1 MPHFLFHQCLRLLSI
16 AGVTLAGWILSPMMV
31 WAQAVP
37 AEVRDPFLADPEL
50 MEPRDPLL
58 PELPVVRRL
67 SPLEKV
73 ELETALDELAAEG
86 ERLHFQGETDRAFQV
101 WMREVRLRRVLGYE
115 AEIQAMQRVGLR
127 AWEDSRSQETQLLT
141 LRLRQIQAELLS
153 QEPLDIPLLESVAAT
168 FEVLRDIDSAIAV
181 YETLIVRAA
190 QAGDREE
197 RQRLLENLA
206 SLQES
211 WFRFE
216 VAGKTYQSLLV
227 ANNGSDALKQ
237 VEYLQGAIRNYQD
250 AGELSTTVGL
260 QRRLLAQYQTTSTL
274 QPIPALLL
282 AIARNYRDLEDLPQA
297 RTYYLIAHSTAFGQ
311 NQTNIAREAVEDLTA
326 IYAALERPADVL
338 YLYQQQIALDRLSYD
353 GYELMQVFD
362 KLGQFHETQGEPD
375 AAITA
380 YQEGLILATHLKHR
394 EVYFKYQL
402 LRLLYAQDRLTGLA
416 VERHQH
422 DPAIDVLQQTDIWQG
437 NR

>member
-1 MPHFLFHQCLRLLSI
+1 MSHFLSRQCLRLSLVV
-16 AGVTLAGWILSPMMV
+16 GVALAGWVWAPIVV
-31 WAQAVP
+31 WAQALP

-50 MEPRDPLL
+50 TEPRDPLL
-58 PELPVVRRL
+58 PELPVMRRL

-73 ELETALDELAAEG
+73 ELEAALDELAAEA
-86 ERLHFQGETDRAFQV
+86 ERLHFQGETDLAFQV

-141 LRLRQIQAELLS
+141 LRLRQIQTELLN

-190 QAGDREE
+190 QAGDQEE

-206 SLQES
+206 NLQES

-216 VAGKTYQSLLV
+216 VAGETYQSLLV
-227 ANNGSDALKQ
+227 ANSGKDPVKQ
-237 VEYLQGAIRNYQD
+237 VQYLQGAIRNYQD
-250 AGELSTTVGL
+250 AGELRTTVGL
-260 QRRLLAQYQTTSTL
+260 QRRLLAQYQTTSTV

-297 RTYYLIAHSTAFGQ
+297 RTYYLTAHSTAFGQ
-311 NQTNIAREAVEDLTA
+311 NQTNIAREAVEDLTE
-326 IYAALERPADVL
+326 IYTVLERPNDVL
-338 YLYQQQIALDRLSYD
+338 YLYQQQIALDRLSYN
-353 GYELMQVFD
+353 GY
-362 KLGQFHETQGEPD
+362 
-375 AAITA
+375 
-380 YQEGLILATHLKHR
+380 
-394 EVYFKYQL
+394 
-402 LRLLYAQDRLTGLA
+402 
-416 VERHQH
+416 
-422 DPAIDVLQQTDIWQG
+422 
-437 NR
+437 

>member
-1 MPHFLFHQCLRLLSI
+1 MSRQCLRLSLVV
-16 AGVTLAGWILSPMMV
+16 GVALAGWVWAPIVV
-31 WAQAVP
+31 WAQALP

-50 MEPRDPLL
+50 TEPRDPLL
-58 PELPVVRRL
+58 PELPVMRRL

-73 ELETALDELAAEG
+73 ELEAALDELAAEA
-86 ERLHFQGETDRAFQV
+86 ERLHFQGETDLAFQV

-141 LRLRQIQAELLS
+141 LRLRQIQTELLN

-190 QAGDREE
+190 QAGDQEE

-206 SLQES
+206 NLQES

-216 VAGKTYQSLLV
+216 VAGETYQSLLV
-227 ANNGSDALKQ
+227 ANSGKDPVKQ
-237 VEYLQGAIRNYQD
+237 VQYLQGAIRNYQD
-250 AGELSTTVGL
+250 AGELRTTVGL
-260 QRRLLAQYQTTSTL
+260 QRRLLAQYQTTSTV

-297 RTYYLIAHSTAFGQ
+297 RTYYLTAHSTAFGQ
-311 NQTNIAREAVEDLTA
+311 NQTNIAREAVEDLTE
-326 IYAALERPADVL
+326 IYTVLERPNDVL

-362 KLGQFHETQGEPD
+362 KLGQFHEAQGEPD

-380 YQEGLILATHLKHR
+380 YQEGLVLASHLKHR
-394 EVYFKYQL
+394 EAYFKYQL
-402 LRLLYAQDRLTGLA
+402 LRLLYAEDRLPGA
-416 VERHQH
+416 PAERHQH
-422 DPAIDVLQQTDIWQG
+422 DPVIEALQQTEIWQG
-437 NR
+437 NG

>member
-1 MPHFLFHQCLRLLSI
+1 MPHFLFRQCLRLSSVI
-16 AGVTLAGWILSPMMV
+16 GIVLAGWVLSPIVV
-31 WAQAVP
+31 WAQALP

-50 MEPRDPLL
+50 TEPRDPLL
-58 PELPVVRRL
+58 PELPIRRRL
-67 SPLEKV
+67 SPLEQADLRV
-73 ELETALDELAAEG
+73 ALDKLAAEG
-86 ERLHFQGETDRAFQV
+86 ERLHFAGETDLAFQV
-101 WMREVRLRRVLGYE
+101 WMREVRLRRILGYE

-153 QEPLDIPLLESVAAT
+153 QEPLNIPLLESVAAT

-190 QAGDREE
+190 QAGNREE

-227 ANNGSDALKQ
+227 ANSGSDPVKQ
-237 VEYLQGAIRNYQD
+237 VQYLQGAIRNYQD
-250 AGELSTTVGL
+250 AGELNTAVGL
-260 QRRLLAQYQTTSTL
+260 QRRLLAQYQTNNVV

-297 RTYYLIAHSTAFGQ
+297 RTYYLTSYSTALGQ
-311 NQTNIAREAVEDLTA
+311 NQTNIARDAVIDLTA
-326 IYAALERPADVL
+326 VYQVLERPDDL
-338 YLYQQQIALDRLSYD
+338 IYLYEQQIALERLSYS
-353 GYELMQVFD
+353 GYGLMQVFD
-362 KLGQFHETQGEPD
+362 QLGQFHEAQDEPD

-380 YQEGLILATHLKHR
+380 YQEGLILASHLKHR
-394 EVYFKYQL
+394 EAYFKYQL
-402 LRLLYAQDRLTGLA
+402 IRLLFAQGRLTGA
-416 VERHQH
+416 AAKDHQH
-422 DPAIDVLQQTDIWQG
+422 SNAVRDLQQTEIWQG
-437 NR
+437 N